1 MDIELRNDRIP
12 RNPFDRQFLDMR
24 RLVTLHVNFGLYI
37 GLNGCSLKSA
47 QNLHSGSAVRIR
59 AARIP
64 AVITPDVKTAKRGY
78 AVMVTL
84 GRTIDILKRWH
95 TDKSHAC
102 NEK

>member
-1 MDIELRNDRIP
+1 MVRDYRSQHDKWQPAIIHK
-12 RNPFDRQFLDMR
+12 
-24 RLVTLHVNFGLYI
+24 RLGPLSY
-37 GLNGCSLKSA
+37 
-47 QNLHSGSAVRIR
+47 QHSGSAVRIR

-102 NEK
+102 NEKLTLSRYRLEVNFS

>member
-1 MDIELRNDRIP
+1 MTILLEDYI
-12 RNPFDRQFLDMR
+12 
-24 RLVTLHVNFGLYI
+24 HVY
-37 GLNGCSLKSA
+37 SKA
-47 QNLHSGSAVRIR
+47 QYVLCTYHSGSAVRIR

-102 NEK
+102 NEKLT